1 MSQVSTIVITP
12 SDDDGYLNIIAEID
26 SRNAGYNAGKSQFK
40 WSDDVYL
47 LLYYGA
53 QHVNLSVGTT
63 AGSIGLSAVE
73 TITVSE
79 VVTFSNSKT
88 ASPSK
93 PISALGSITWFGS
106 SPQNRRLDLIDGNF
120 SLTYTGTGV
129 EPEVGVFIGQ
139 VTYTSKANVYKLA
152 LPAKAVANNNPDFQV
167 VAWFKAE
174 SA

>member
-12 SDDDGYLNIIAEID
+12 NDDNGYLNIIAEID
-26 SRNAGYNAGKSQFK
+26 RRNAGYNAGKTQFK
-40 WSDDVYL
+40 WSDDLYL

-53 QHVNLSVGTT
+53 QDVTLSAGTT
-63 AGSIGLSAVE
+63 AGSIALRATE
-73 TITVSE
+73 TITVTE
-79 VVTFSNSKT
+79 VVTFSNSKN

-106 SPQNRRLDLIDGNF
+106 APQNRRLDIIDGNF
-120 SLTYTGTGV
+120 NLTYTGSGV

-139 VTYTSKANVYKLA
+139 VTYTSKANVYKLT
-152 LPAKAVANNNPDFQV
+152 LPTKAASNNNPDFQV

-174 SA
+174 AN